1 MMHFLKHL
9 VFATACLVVFGG
21 CAANDVVEDTAQA
34 NASAP
39 VTGQANAEGQYVNKV
54 VCKRILPTGS
64 RTNATKVCATVAEW
78 EELSRG
84 SQDAVNEHNR
94 RTGMS
99 NRMEGN

>member
-1 MMHFLKHL
+1 MHSKHVVTVTTCL
-9 VFATACLVVFGG
+9 VFFGG
-21 CAANDVVEDTAQA
+21 CAAKDAVEETAQS

-39 VTGQANAEGQYVNKV
+39 VTGQANVEGQYVNKV

-64 RTNATKVCATVAEW
+64 RTNATKVCATVTEW
-78 EELSRG
+78 EELSRA
-84 SQDAVNEHNR
+84 SQDATNEHSR